1 MCSQIIT
8 GEVYVIDDAFYCEQ
22 DFEVTHHLPLSLL
35 PSTPRYFLQKL
46 AASKSCARCG
56 ENISPDDSLA
66 VGETAVFHHACFTCQ
81 VCKKNME
88 GKSVILDST
97 NRVYCSQ
104 DYER

>member
-22 DFEVTHHLPLSLL
+22 DFEVNHHLRLS
-35 PSTPRYFLQKL
+35 PSQHFKIFLQKL

-88 GKSVILDST
+88 GKSVILDSS